1 MTVPIAIIGM
11 SVRAAG
17 VDTLVLGCTHY
28 PLLSGV
34 IQLAIGDEVALV
46 SSAEE
51 TSKDVLRVL
60 TEGDMLND
68 GTAAPT
74 HIFESTGD
82 PDTFDALARRF
93 LAPPVHA
100 VGRD

>member
-1 MTVPIAIIGM
+1 M
-11 SVRAAG
+11 
-17 VDTLVLGCTHY
+17 LGCTHY

-34 IQLAIGDEVALV
+34 IQLAVGDQVALV

-60 TEGDMLND
+60 TESDLLAD
-68 GTAAPT
+68 DTLTPT

-82 PDTFDALARRF
+82 PERFDALARRF

>member
-1 MTVPIAIIGM
+1 MWVGADVPSLSM
-11 SVRAAG
+11 SPSVSTRS
-17 VDTLVLGCTHY
+17 TSL
-28 PLLSGV
+28 
-34 IQLAIGDEVALV
+34 EV

-68 GTAAPT
+68 GTSAPT

-100 VGRD
+100 VGRDLRIH